1 MFSINII
8 FLLLCIIFEKFNTEN
23 NKFVVASYFGIFD
36 DAYDDTMTIN
46 TTIPWNMF
54 DRIYIPF
61 VTIDKY
67 GNLTNIHNIDHHKIK
82 TVITMYRKV
91 RPDGQVF
98 VTTVY
103 GWDMDDRYVYAAN
116 HPLKFSLSALKYF
129 EKYNIDG
136 VDLDWETFE
145 INYYSKELVT
155 LIKTCK
161 TVFGNKYKITHTIWP
176 YTHSPETVG
185 LLANIVDEVN
195 IMSYSID
202 IMNLEFLINQ
212 YHKCGFP
219 YQKMILGIETESGT
233 ETKDIINGKI
243 NLVNKYNLSG
253 VYVWRLDN
261 DDRPIINN
269 TASGPSTFKTT
280 KILYNILQY
289 NK

>member
-8 FLLLCIIFEKFNTEN
+8 FLLLCIIFKEFNTEN
-23 NKFVVASYFGIFD
+23 NRLVASYFGIFD
-36 DAYDDTMTIN
+36 EAYDDTMTVN

-67 GNLTNIHNIDHHKIK
+67 GNLTNIHNTDHNKIK

-91 RPDGQVF
+91 RPDGKIF

-103 GWDMDDRYVYAAN
+103 GEDMDKRYVYAAN
-116 HPLKFSLSALKYF
+116 HQLKFPLSALKYF

-136 VDLDWETFE
+136 VDLDWETIG
-145 INYYSKELVT
+145 INSYSKELVT

-176 YTHSPETVG
+176 YVHSPETVG

-202 IMNLEFLINQ
+202 IVNLEFLINQ

-219 YQKMILGIETESGT
+219 YHKMILGIESETET
-233 ETKDIINGKI
+233 ETKNIIDGKI
-243 NLVNKYNLSG
+243 NLINKYNLSG
-253 VYVWRLDN
+253 VFIWRLDN
-261 DDRPIINN
+261 DGRPQINN

-280 KILYNILQY
+280 KMLYNALY